1 MANPLGAV
9 EWPLG
14 IAAGTALG
22 GGISGLITPA
32 VQANINEANALFPLK
47 PPSYFMLAEGVAKG
61 RVDEGWARD
70 RAAEQGISGA
80 AFDRLTHIAQI
91 GPGLDV
97 AFQLWRRQLIDPA
110 AFERAVVEEAI
121 DPTWVAALKQLHDV
135 LLSPAELANARQQE
149 FIGDDRLHAEG
160 ELQGY
165 TAERMDLLYRM
176 AGLPPGVIE
185 ALEMLRRG
193 IIDDATFDQI
203 VAEGHTKT
211 KYTDDLRQLRKRILS
226 GYEAAGLR
234 LRGWITAEESYALGA
249 LDGWEPHEMDQL
261 FLNRGRPA
269 APGQMYTAAARGI
282 DGPDGRP
289 MDEAQFLKGIKE
301 SDIRPEWGPMLWES
315 RYLYPSLFQL
325 TRLVT
330 SGAIDPVLGA
340 EWARKA
346 RYAPEVVS
354 ALEAS
359 WKGQTGGTAAK
370 WAGRAQS
377 RLFTVAHNEY
387 VALGI
392 TEGQA
397 RTALG
402 EVGVGDAEQDEV
414 IRLWNAEIAIRR
426 LELSPAEIRREYR
439 KNVITQDEA
448 MSELQD
454 RGMTSADATKYL
466 ASGPPLA
473 PTP

>member
-1 MANPLGAV
+1 MSSILGAAT
-9 EWPLG
+9 WPVG
-14 IAAGTALG
+14 IAAGTAIG

-32 VQANINEANALFPLK
+32 VQEAINEANALYPVK

-61 RVDEGWARD
+61 RVDPQWARD
-70 RAAEQGISGA
+70 RASEQGINGN
-80 AFDRLTHIAQI
+80 AFDRLVNIANI

-97 AFQLWRRQLIDPA
+97 AFQLWRRRVIDPA
-110 AFERAVVEEAI
+110 GFARAVEEEAI
-121 DPTWVAALKQLHDV
+121 DTSWIPLLEQLHDV
-135 LLSPAELANARQQE
+135 LLTPAELANARQQE
-149 FIGDDRLHAEG
+149 FIDDARLHSEG
-160 ELQGY
+160 ALQGY
-165 TAERMDLLYRM
+165 TPERMDLLYLM
-176 AGLPPGVIE
+176 AGLPPGVME
-185 ALEMLRRG
+185 GLEMLRRG
-193 IIDDATFDQI
+193 IIDEPTFRAI

-211 KYTDDLRQLRKRILS
+211 KYTDDLLQLRKRILS

-234 LRGWITAEESYALGA
+234 LRGWITAQESYALGA
-249 LDGWEPHEMDQL
+249 LDGWEPQEMDQL
-261 FLNRGRPA
+261 YLNRGRPA

-289 MDEAQFLKGIKE
+289 MDEPQFMKGIRE

-346 RYAPEVVS
+346 RYAPEVVA

-402 EVGVGDAEQDEV
+402 EVGVGAAEQDEV
-414 IRLWNAEIAIRR
+414 IRLWNAEITIRR

-439 KNVITQDEA
+439 KNVITLDEA
-448 MSELQD
+448 MAELGD
-454 RGMTSADATKYL
+454 RGMTTADATKYL
-466 ASGPPLA
+466 ASGPPLPPA
-473 PTP
+473 P

>member
-1 MANPLGAV
+1 MSSIFSAAT
-9 EWPLG
+9 WPLG
-14 IAAGTALG
+14 IAAGTAVG
-22 GGISGLITPA
+22 GAVAGAITPG
-32 VQANINEANALFPLK
+32 VQELINEANAVYPLK

-61 RVDEGWARD
+61 RVDAGWARD
-70 RAAEQGISGA
+70 RSAEQGISND
-80 AFDRLTHIAQI
+80 AFNRLVEIAQI

-97 AFQLWRRQLIDPA
+97 AFQLWRRRVIDPA
-110 AFERAVVEEAI
+110 GFARAVEEEAI
-121 DPTWVAALKQLHDV
+121 DTSWVPLLEQLHDV
-135 LLSPAELANARQQE
+135 LLTPAELANARQQE
-149 FIGDDRLHAEG
+149 FIDDTRLHDEG
-160 ELQGY
+160 ALQGY
-165 TAERMDLLYRM
+165 TPERMDLLYKM

-185 ALEMLRRG
+185 GLEMLRRG
-193 IIDDATFDQI
+193 IIDDATFDEI

-211 KYTDDLRQLRKRILS
+211 KYTDDLRQLRYRILS

-234 LRGWITAEESYALGA
+234 LRGWITAQESYALGA
-249 LDGWEPHEMDQL
+249 KDGWSPAEMDQL
-261 FLNRGRPA
+261 YLNRGRPA

-289 MDEAQFLKGIKE
+289 MDLPQFLKGIQE

-377 RLFTVAHNEY
+377 RLYTVAHNEY
-387 VALGI
+387 VSLGI

-402 EVGVGDAEQDEV
+402 EVGVGAAEQDEV

-439 KNVITQDEA
+439 KNIITQADA
-448 MSELQD
+448 MAELQD
-454 RGMTSADATKYL
+454 RGMTADDATKYL

-473 PTP
+473 TTP